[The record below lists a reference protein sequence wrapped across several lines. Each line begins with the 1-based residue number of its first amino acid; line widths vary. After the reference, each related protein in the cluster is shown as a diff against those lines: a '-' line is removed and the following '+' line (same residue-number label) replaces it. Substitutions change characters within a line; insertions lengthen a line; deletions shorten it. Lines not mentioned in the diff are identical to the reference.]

1 MHLFNFY
8 KKFCCYVYFILFVSS
23 KLLFNFT
30 TFLLP
35 SFSYFFSS
43 FYPYFSPFFISYTL
57 HSFALLFY
65 QPRFNVIQFSCQ
77 IIIAFPIHVQNPCRY
92 FFNERFRRP
101 PYLPACQE
109 CIVSFQTSLT
119 FFFFLKKEKIVS
131 FKIILIYFPTNK

>member
-1 MHLFNFY
+1 MFF
-8 KKFCCYVYFILFVSS
+8 FFPP

-30 TFLLP
+30 AFLLVP
-35 SFSYFFSS
+35 FSYFFFL
-43 FYPYFSPFFISYTL
+43 FYPYSPTLFIPYTL

-101 PYLPACQE
+101 PYLPACHE
-109 CIVSFQTSLT
+109 CIASFQTNLNS
-119 FFFFLKKEKIVS
+119 FFFLFFKKKKIVS